1 MFERGKKS
9 MHMFRDYLLLEF
21 KWLVEWKIQRIEY
34 ISFRE
39 FVWMRLLLIPHISSS
54 ENWLTD
60 LVSFR

>member
-39 FVWMRLLLIPHISSS
+39 FV
-54 ENWLTD
+54 
-60 LVSFR
+60 